1 MGGGI
6 SALHSELSLPPD
18 ATDLPAAT
26 TAPLDE
32 VRRYRQLFKLLA
44 DDIKKEEE
52 HTLEVA
58 SRRDHGKVI
67 IVYEQ
72 YTDTFDLQAGGTLA
86 IAAVDEEYCLS
97 DIMPGATFELSQI
110 SAQSRIDAQI
120 NGDNTTLFEEKNK
133 EDESLWT
140 NLYTYDDEPK
150 KWYVLVFQDKA
161 QRDADLK
168 ATKERMSAI
177 QVEESSERVE
187 GCSCLAGNP
196 CSEANKYSCRNFK
209 MRFAIAKENGWK
221 GF

>member
-58 SRRDHGKVI
+58 SRRDRGKVI

-120 NGDNTTLFEEKNK
+120 NGDNT
-133 EDESLWT
+133 
-140 NLYTYDDEPK
+140 
-150 KWYVLVFQDKA
+150 
-161 QRDADLK
+161 
-168 ATKERMSAI
+168 
-177 QVEESSERVE
+177 
-187 GCSCLAGNP
+187 
-196 CSEANKYSCRNFK
+196 
-209 MRFAIAKENGWK
+209 MR
-221 GF
+221 